1 MFDLLVWLIKFPFV
15 LVGAVL
21 ALVFGLVGGLLAL
34 LGAVLTPVLGVGL
47 ILLPIAV
54 AFLLAAAVISSL
66 FKRKVVVRYH

>member
-15 LVGAVL
+15 LVAAVL

-34 LGAVLTPVLGVGL
+34 LGAILTPVLGIGL

-66 FKRKVVVRYH
+66 FKRKVVVRYQ